1 MTNELKIA
9 IQLARSG
16 TAKTLA
22 AKGQEL
28 AGVKTFHW
36 TGSLA
41 EKGELAV
48 KTVPDIIIL
57 DDSPDAG
64 HILTRIRTIK
74 GNFPE
79 AALFL
84 ISENKDP
91 QQIIDVM
98 KAGVAEYLV
107 EPVSEKT
114 LFDAI
119 EEVRA
124 KLANEG
130 NRAQCNIYS
139 FISSKGGVGATV
151 LAANVAS
158 SLALG
163 KKSSVALL
171 DMCFQAG
178 DASVLLDIDPTTTI
192 LDVSQNIHR
201 LDVSFLRGAMSTH
214 ATGLNFLAAPKA
226 PEDSEEITCDHVHQV
241 LRLSRKL
248 YDYVILD
255 CASMHINDCSV
266 EAFNQS
272 DKVFVIT
279 DMSVPAIR
287 NTMRLFKLIKKVG
300 ISPDRI
306 EIIVNRYIKSGPLSL
321 SEIEKNFEKPVYW
334 LVPNDFTDI
343 ISSINRG
350 VPLVK
355 SNASSPFSKNI
366 NQLVNKIQN
375 KLGDPEFR
383 GVRGTFGKSL

>member
-1 MTNELKIA
+1 MTKELKIA
-9 IQLARSG
+9 IQLSRSEA
-16 TAKTLA
+16 AKTLS
-22 AKGQEL
+22 AKGKEL
-28 AGVKTFHW
+28 AGVKTFLL
-36 TGSLA
+36 TSSMA

-48 KTVPDIIIL
+48 KTTPDIIII

-64 HILTRIRTIK
+64 NILARIRTIRS
-74 GNFPE
+74 NFPDV
-79 AALFL
+79 ALFL
-84 ISENKDP
+84 VSENKDP
-91 QQIIDVM
+91 KQIIDVM
-98 KAGVAEYLV
+98 KAGIAEYLV
-107 EPVSEKT
+107 EPVTEKT

-130 NRAQCNIYS
+130 KLAQGSIYS

-158 SLALG
+158 SLALD

-178 DASVLLDIDPTTTI
+178 DASVLLDIDPTTTM
-192 LDVSQNIHR
+192 LDISQNIHR
-201 LDVSFLRGAMSTH
+201 LDVSFLRGAMSMH
-214 ATGLNFLAAPKA
+214 STGVNFLAAPKN
-226 PEDSEEITCDHVHQV
+226 PEDSEEIVSDHVHQV
-241 LRLSRKL
+241 LQLSRKL
-248 YDYVILD
+248 YDHVILD
-255 CASMHINDCSV
+255 CASMQVNDCSV

-306 EIIVNRYIKSGPLSL
+306 EIIVNRYIKGGALSL
-321 SEIEKNFEKPVYW
+321 SEIEKNFEKQVYW
-334 LVPNDFTDI
+334 LVPNDFMDI

-355 SNASSPFSKNI
+355 SNTSSPFSKNI
-366 NQLVNKIQN
+366 NQFINKIQN

-383 GVRGTFGKSL
+383 GIRGTFGKSL